1 MFGILICLLITSLP
15 NLLQQTSVL
24 NSKNVTV
31 CSQGND
37 AFIASTLLSTLMRV
51 VIPFIF
57 MLALNLLVIR
67 ELKKSKVRVGVAQI
81 ASQNNQLSNREFRF
95 MVCTIIIDF
104 VFLIFYLPITIA
116 LSILVYNLFST
127 SLTSNPVANAIYNL
141 FLSIAQMLA
150 LGHSSALFF
159 VFLIVNRTFRA
170 ELIVLM
176 RLDKPISSLKPRTS
190 IFLTHT
196 NNSIFRRNNI

>member
-1 MFGILICLLITSLP
+1 MLQ

-31 CSQGND
+31 CSQGSD

-67 ELKKSKVRVGVAQI
+67 KLKQSKVRVGIAQI
-81 ASQNNQLSNREFRF
+81 ASQIQNQQNARQFSNREFRF
-95 MVCTIIIDF
+95 MVSTLIIDS

-150 LGHSSALFF
+150 LGHTSALFF
-159 VFLIVNRTFRA
+159 VFLILNRTFRA
-170 ELIVLM
+170 ELIILM
-176 RLDKPISSLKPRTS
+176 RFDKLISTLKPGSSMFFTN
-190 IFLTHT
+190 T
-196 NNSIFRRNNI
+196 NNSIFRRNNN